1 MVNPY
6 WVFEY
11 VRYPVPAEVD
21 WTVVAAGGA
30 GGAVV
35 AAAGGVVKAGPGEGI
50 VGWVQPENATIQ
62 RRIARPATGR
72 SALGPEAG
80 VPENR
85 GIYRHRQA
93 GF

>member
-1 MVNPY
+1 MNPY
-6 WVFEY
+6 WVFVY
-11 VRYPVPAEVD
+11 VRYPVPAWVA

-35 AAAGGVVKAGPGEGI
+35 AAAGGVVEAGPGEGI
-50 VGWVQPENATIQ
+50 TGWVHPESATIQ
-62 RRIARPATGR
+62 RRIARPAAGR
-72 SALGPEAG
+72 SAREPEAE